1 MRVGRIANAE
11 TERRNWAPIN
21 SDETRIYV
29 LDLFVNA
36 SVFIASEH
44 DLQRWGGH
52 IVSRVGETFSLVL
65 M

>member
-1 MRVGRIANAE
+1 MANAE
-11 TERRNWAPIN
+11 TERRNRAPIN

-44 DLQRWGGH
+44 DLQRCGGYN
-52 IVSRVGETFSLVL
+52 VSRTG
-65 M
+65 